1 MIPKNQD
8 KIIFYIN
15 NYINYNQLNLLY
27 DLNQLKNYI
36 RNINIVVYK
45 FGPTLI
51 KVINQKLQIVKKK
64 NRKKEEILEKLG
76 NKNYS

>member
-27 DLNQLKNYI
+27 DLN
-36 RNINIVVYK
+36 
-45 FGPTLI
+45 
-51 KVINQKLQIVKKK
+51 
-64 NRKKEEILEKLG
+64 
-76 NKNYS
+76 